1 MQHHGDNGDPIQASP
16 SGGDEHRR
24 EHRKRTLKQG
34 RVVLSDS
41 TAIDCSLRDMSDNGA
56 RLVFAGAVSLPD
68 EFRLYNVSD
77 KVIVPVRLKW
87 QRGLE
92 AGVKFTGPPEPHT
105 VF

>member
-1 MQHHGDNGDPIQASP
+1 MQNHGDNQSHLHAAPFDG
-16 SGGDEHRR
+16 EEKRR

-41 TAIDCSLRDMSDNGA
+41 TAIDCNLRDLSEHGA
-56 RLVFAGAVSLPD
+56 RVVFAGAVSLPE

-77 KVIVPVRLKW
+77 KMMAPVRLKW

-92 AGVKFTGPPEPHT
+92 AGVEFLGPLESHT
-105 VF
+105 DF